1 MSTGAPLVVAPE
13 VRDALAAGRPL
24 VALESTIISH
34 GFPYPDNLALA
45 RELEAAVRD
54 GGAVPAT
61 IAVAAG
67 AIRVG
72 VDGELL
78 ERLARESSVTKVS
91 RRNLAAVLAAGE
103 LGATTVAAT
112 MLCADLAGIRV
123 FATGGLG
130 GVHRGA
136 AQTMDV
142 SADLTELARTPVCVV
157 CAGAKAILD
166 LALTLEYL
174 ETHGVPVLGVGTDAF
189 PAFYTRDSGLPVP
202 TRVADAR
209 EAAAVARAHWSIGGA
224 GLVVAVPIPEED
236 ELPRRLVDDA
246 IGRAIRAALQEDVR
260 GASWT
265 PFVLDELRRATDGR
279 TVTAHRA
286 LVLNNAHVAT
296 ELAAALAQSPP

>member
-1 MSTGAPLVVAPE
+1 MTPPLEVTPE
-13 VRDALAAGRPL
+13 VRAALAEGRPV

-34 GFPYPDNLALA
+34 GFPYPENLTLA
-45 RELEAAVRD
+45 RELEAVVRE
-54 GGAVPAT
+54 GGGEPAT
-61 IAVAAG
+61 IAVAGG
-67 AIRVG
+67 AVRIG
-72 VDGELL
+72 ADGELL
-78 ERLARESSVTKVS
+78 EALARDRGVAKVS
-91 RRNLAAVLAAGE
+91 RRNLAAVLAGGT

-142 SADLTELARTPVCVV
+142 SADLSELARTPVCVV

-189 PAFYTRDSGLPVP
+189 PAFYTRDSCLPVP
-202 TRVADAR
+202 TRVADAH

-236 ELPRRLVDDA
+236 ELPGALVAEA
-246 IGRAIRAALQEDVR
+246 IERAIRSAEEQRVR
-260 GASWT
+260 GAAWT
-265 PFVLDELRRATDGR
+265 PFVLDELRRRTNGR
-279 TVTAHRA
+279 TVAANRA
-286 LVLNNAHVAT
+286 LVRNNVRVAA
-296 ELAAALAQSPP
+296 EIARALAA